1 MERKIPWEERNITKM
16 ISKESKALILQ
27 NLRSVS
33 TMERDVNE
41 STERVF
47 LDSQLSINQSQL
59 QNDFI
64 ANFEMVSGE
73 VHLVEEKGILIE
85 KINELIQEL
94 GAQSVS
100 FWNTK
105 PLKSLEIA
113 SETDLATAD
122 IGITGADFAIAD
134 TGTLVLLSGP
144 EQPRLTSLLPPVH
157 IAILEKENIVLDI
170 HALFAKLGESYEK
183 NYDELCTCISF
194 ITGPSRT
201 ADIELNLTLEV
212 HGPGRAIVIIV

>member
-1 MERKIPWEERNITKM
+1 MN
-16 ISKESKALILQ
+16 SKESKALILQ
-27 NLRSVS
+27 NLRSAVREDKKMSRS
-33 TMERDVNE
+33 TGKAFVDA
-41 STERVF
+41 
-47 LDSQLSINQSQL
+47 QLSIDQNKL

-73 VHLVEEKGILIE
+73 VHLLEEKENLIE
-85 KINELIQEL
+85 KINELIREL
-94 GAQSVS
+94 DAQSVS
-100 FWNTK
+100 FWNMNS
-105 PLKSLEIA
+105 LKSLEFT
-113 SETDLATAD
+113 SETDLASAD

-157 IAILEKENIVLDI
+157 IAILEKETIVPDI
-170 HALFAKLGESYEK
+170 HALFARLGKSYE
-183 NYDELCTCISF
+183 NYDKLCSCISF

-201 ADIELNLTLEV
+201 ADIELNLTLGV

>member
-1 MERKIPWEERNITKM
+1 M
-16 ISKESKALILQ
+16 IFKESKRVILQ
-27 NLRSVS
+27 NLSS
-33 TMERDVNE
+33 AATMQKEINKG
-41 STERVF
+41 TERTFVN
-47 LDSQLSINQSQL
+47 SQLFIDQSQL

-73 VHLVEEKGILIE
+73 VHLLEEKGRLIE
-85 KINELIQEL
+85 KINELIREL

-100 FWNTK
+100 FWNTE
-105 PLKSLEIA
+105 PLKSLELTHEI
-113 SETDLATAD
+113 DLASAD
-122 IGITGADFAIAD
+122 IGITGTDFAIAD

-157 IAILEKENIVLDI
+157 IAILKKETIVLNI

-201 ADIELNLTLEV
+201 ADIELNLTLGV
-212 HGPGRAIVIIV
+212 HGPGKMIVLVT

>member
-1 MERKIPWEERNITKM
+1 M

-27 NLRSVS
+27 NLCSAS

-47 LDSQLSINQSQL
+47 LDPQLSINQSKL

-64 ANFEMVSGE
+64 VNFEMVSGE
-73 VHLVEEKGILIE
+73 VHLLEEKGSLIE

-183 NYDELCTCISF
+183 KYDELCTCISF

-201 ADIELNLTLEV
+201 ADIELNLTLGV

>member
-1 MERKIPWEERNITKM
+1 M
-16 ISKESKALILQ
+16 IFKESKAVILQ
-27 NLRSVS
+27 NLHSVG
-33 TMERDVNE
+33 TMEKDVRE
-41 STERVF
+41 TTENGF
-47 LDSQLSINQSQL
+47 LSPQLSIDQSKL

-64 ANFEMVSGE
+64 TNFEMVSGE
-73 VHLVEEKGILIE
+73 VYLLEERGSLVE

-157 IAILEKENIVLDI
+157 IAILEKENIVSNI
-170 HALFAKLGESYEK
+170 HALFAKLGEFYEK

-201 ADIELNLTLEV
+201 ADIELNLTLGV
-212 HGPGRAIVIIV
+212 HGPGRAIVIII

>member
-1 MERKIPWEERNITKM
+1 
-16 ISKESKALILQ
+16 
-27 NLRSVS
+27 
-33 TMERDVNE
+33 
-41 STERVF
+41 
-47 LDSQLSINQSQL
+47 
-59 QNDFI
+59 
-64 ANFEMVSGE
+64 MVSGE
-73 VHLVEEKGILIE
+73 VHLLKEKGSLIE

-100 FWNTK
+100 FWNTN

-157 IAILEKENIVLDI
+157 IAILEKENIVLNI
-170 HALFAKLGESYEK
+170 HALFAKLGESYKK
-183 NYDELCTCISF
+183 NYDEFCTCISF

-201 ADIELNLTLEV
+201 ADIELNLTLGV

>member
-1 MERKIPWEERNITKM
+1 M
-16 ISKESKALILQ
+16 IFKESKSLILQ

-33 TMERDVNE
+33 TMEEGVRE
-41 STERVF
+41 TTENSF
-47 LDSQLSINQSQL
+47 LNLQLSIDQSKL

-64 ANFEMVSGE
+64 VNFEMVSGE
-73 VHLVEEKGILIE
+73 VHLLEEKGSLIE

-94 GAQSVS
+94 GAQSVA
-100 FWNTK
+100 FWNTN

-157 IAILEKENIVLDI
+157 IAILEKENIVLNI
-170 HALFAKLGESYEK
+170 HALFAKLGESYKK

-201 ADIELNLTLEV
+201 ADIELNLTLGV